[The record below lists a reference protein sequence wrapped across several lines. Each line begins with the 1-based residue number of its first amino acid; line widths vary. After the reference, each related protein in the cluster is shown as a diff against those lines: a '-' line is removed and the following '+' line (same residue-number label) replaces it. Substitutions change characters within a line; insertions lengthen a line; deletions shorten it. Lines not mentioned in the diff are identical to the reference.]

1 VAGRTPRV
9 STRTH
14 DGTRP
19 ARPGAPSRAR
29 AQTETPEA
37 RGEGDQGKK
46 KPGIKKYVSLAIK
59 LAFTAAMLFVIFDK
73 VLARDGAEDLKTRI
87 ANLDMRWVLAAVG
100 MQLSAIVC
108 AIVRW
113 QRLLVGQG
121 IHAPWRFLGG
131 SFMIARFW
139 GAFTPGGF
147 TGFGGWRIFDIA
159 DRTGKVARAGAVI
172 SVEMIMGQ
180 LAFGLVVMMGSV
192 FGSAFIGT
200 MGVVL
205 VNLGFAVIVSIGLTF
220 LARPHLFRVLAGF
233 LPANIRARIHTL
245 IDAVCAY
252 QGKNAAAGAGDAL
265 GRGRP
270 RVQQPDLRVR
280 RARARSGAGRGSR
293 VLRVVA
299 PDPGHVAPH
308 LHQRPRAA

>member
-1 VAGRTPRV
+1 MRANAPR
-9 STRTH
+9 RH
-14 DGTRP
+14 PR
-19 ARPGAPSRAR
+19 
-29 AQTETPEA
+29 
-37 RGEGDQGKK
+37 
-46 KPGIKKYVSLAIK
+46 SL
-59 LAFTAAMLFVIFDK
+59 LT
-73 VLARDGAEDLKTRI
+73 
-87 ANLDMRWVLAAVG
+87 
-100 MQLSAIVC
+100 C
-108 AIVRW
+108 AI
-113 QRLLVGQG
+113 
-121 IHAPWRFLGG
+121 
-131 SFMIARFW
+131 
-139 GAFTPGGF
+139 TPGGF

-252 QGKNAAAGAGDAL
+252 QGWKHGL
-265 GRGRP
+265 ERP
-270 RVQQPDLRVR
+270 PVSAIL
-280 RARARSGAGRGSR
+280 
-293 VLRVVA
+293 
-299 PDPGHVAPH
+299 
-308 LHQRPRAA
+308 